1 MASNN
6 VLRKK
11 VVSLHLST
19 HAVVSLEEMRLWVGH
34 TC

>member
-1 MASNN
+1 MYFA
-6 VLRKK
+6 KK